1 MAVKEVARFFRID
14 FDLGKMDLAAF
25 RRPGSF
31 EHGPHRSPRQE
42 AGSISAV

>member
-25 RRPGSF
+25 RRRSF
-31 EHGPHRSPRQE
+31 GHGHTAAPQAGG